1 MSTLPTYRPPPVG
14 VFEDRAETDKPK
26 LNRAAAE
33 LRNAKMLVRALR
45 SKCALVLREIR
56 KPLVVT
62 VITRLRAIVE
72 NPETTALEIIYAG
85 EVINRLLATTA
96 ELAAHFGVDDFAA
109 AAEQAQRNRRAARL
123 SQAAVNRAEQRAA
136 RHREQARE
144 LAEQAKTL
152 LAQAQT
158 RKRA

>member
-56 KPLVVT
+56 KPLVTT
-62 VITRLRAIVE
+62 VIARLRAIVE
-72 NPETTALEIIYAG
+72 NPATTPLEIIYAG
-85 EVINRLLATTA
+85 EVINRLLSTTA

-109 AAEQAQRNRRAARL
+109 AAEQAQRNRRAARMSL
-123 SQAAVNRAEQRAA
+123 HAVTRAEQRAA
-136 RHREQARE
+136 RHREAARE
-144 LAEQAKTL
+144 LAESAKTL
-152 LAQAQT
+152 LEQT
-158 RKRA
+158 RRKA